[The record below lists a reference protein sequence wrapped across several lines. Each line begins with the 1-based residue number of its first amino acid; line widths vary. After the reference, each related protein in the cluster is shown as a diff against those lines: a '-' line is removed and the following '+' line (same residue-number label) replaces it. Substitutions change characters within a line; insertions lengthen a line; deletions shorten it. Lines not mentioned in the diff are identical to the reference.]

1 MPMLEIGDKRVEV
14 GDEFMKLSPEEQQRT
29 VNDIARQIGIATTPT
44 QRGEAVAVTGGEKQ
58 FEADKRLLEKQAG
71 LAPDALKA
79 LTYSALNTALL
90 NAPSHVIALWDKIS
104 TGKDYTKAFEEQ
116 KAYEKALER
125 QHPYASGA
133 GTALGIGA
141 GFLVPGGAAAQAAK
155 AATAAKYGSTA
166 GRLAEI
172 GAAGGVGAGVSG
184 ASAALEKPITKP
196 GEMFNRETFNQAMI
210 GAGIGAGAQ
219 ALLPK
224 LFTALSKKPKI
235 VDEAGN
241 LTDEAKNAFKAVYG
255 DRYDAAEIERMKDA
269 LAASMAKKGP
279 TEAAVKEAML
289 KSEEIPTV
297 TRGMTT
303 GEKPLP
309 AAAEVAEYAQQ
320 RAQQKLGEKARG
332 LMGERPG
339 ETEIAESLYKGAL
352 GAQKEVAGAYEGMR
366 KLTGQITP
374 EAENLIKNTP
384 KGQGELLTN
393 IQEALQAQNL
403 PTTFGKGE
411 GFKKARQ
418 AMQWMEK
425 NPVSGNYI
433 HDEGLS
439 VRNIEAI
446 NQQLN
451 RYYRAARGK
460 PEDQMAISVMKD
472 AFNKTVRKY
481 VGDPDTFKGGDGK
494 AVLKAI
500 DDARDSFAKMKDIY
514 APATTSG
521 AGAAEFNR
529 VIDQFAKTA
538 SGKVKENL
546 QQGSLNAA
554 QDTVNKYLT
563 DRKVG
568 LAFYD
573 RLEKALGKDSDGM
586 KAVNQQIKVKLLDT
600 GDDLTKL
607 PQRINEFLRDNRE
620 LAGKV
625 FDTDQRYQLKKLADS
640 LDIIYRS
647 GKPNE
652 QQQSAAMNLI
662 KKTGNLL
669 AGVAVGQV
677 KGPIAGAAV
686 YGGAEAVRAA
696 SRGLTK
702 ARQRIVEESGAPAF
716 KKTPAAGSRYV
727 PTPSS
732 EPFRSKEEEAGY
744 GEPKPLPPLT
754 IRRATGGRVGGI
766 AAKLMADVER
776 ARKEVSGKTKVL
788 LNADDTHI
796 ARALEVANRGLEG

>member
-14 GDEFMKLSPEEQQRT
+14 GEEFLKLSPDEQQRT
-29 VNDIARQIGIATTPT
+29 VNDIARQIGIAATPA
-44 QRGEAVAVTGGEKQ
+44 QRGEPVAVTGGEKQ
-58 FEADKRLLEKQAG
+58 FEADKKLLEKQAG

-79 LTYSALNTALL
+79 FTYSALNTALL
-90 NAPSHVIALWDKIS
+90 NAPSHVVALWDKIS

-116 KAYEKALER
+116 KSYEKALER

-133 GTALGIGA
+133 GTAAGIGA
-141 GFLVPGGAAAQAAK
+141 GFLVPGGAPAQAAK
-155 AATAAKYGSTA
+155 AAATAKYGATA

-184 ASAALEKPITKP
+184 LSAALEKPVTKP
-196 GEMFNRETFNQAMI
+196 GEMFSRETFNQAMI

-224 LFTALSKKPKI
+224 LFTALSRKPKI

-241 LTDEAKNAFKAVYG
+241 LTEEAKNAFKSVYG

-269 LAASMAKKGP
+269 LASSMSKKGP

-297 TRGMTT
+297 TRSMTT

-320 RAQQKLGEKARG
+320 QARQKLGEKARG

-339 ETEIAESLYKGAL
+339 ETEVAESLYKGAL
-352 GAQKEVAGAYEGMR
+352 GAQKEVSGAYEGMR
-366 KLTGQITP
+366 KLTGQVTP
-374 EAENLIKNTP
+374 EAEKAFTGANGALATAIHDA
-384 KGQGELLTN
+384 LL
-393 IQEALQAQNL
+393 AQNL

-425 NPVSGNYI
+425 NPISGNYI
-433 HDEGLS
+433 HDEGLT

-451 RYYRAARGK
+451 RYYRSARGK
-460 PEDQMAISVMKD
+460 PDDQMAISVMKD
-472 AFNKTVRKY
+472 AFNDSIRKI
-481 VGDPDTFKGGDGK
+481 VKNPDMFEGDGK
-494 AVLKAI
+494 AVVDAI
-500 DDARDSFAKMKDIY
+500 DKARASFASMKDIY
-514 APATTSG
+514 APSTSTG
-521 AGAAEFNR
+521 AGASEFNR
-529 VIDQFAKTA
+529 VMDEFAKTA
-538 SGKVKENL
+538 SGRVRENL

-554 QDTVNKYLT
+554 QKTIDTYLT
-563 DRKVG
+563 DPKVG

-573 RLEKALGKDSDGM
+573 RLQKALGKDSEGM
-586 KAVNQQIKVKLLDT
+586 KAVNQKIKIKLLDT
-600 GDDLTKL
+600 GDDLHKL
-607 PQRINEFLRDNRE
+607 PERINEFLQNNRE

-652 QQQSAAMNLI
+652 QQQSLAMNAI

-696 SRGLTK
+696 SRGLTR
-702 ARQRIVEESGAPAF
+702 ARQRIVEEGGAPAF
-716 KKTPAAGSRYV
+716 KRTPETGSRYV

-732 EPFRSKEEEAGY
+732 EPFRSKEEEPSY
-744 GEPKPLPPLT
+744 GPPQPLPPLT

-766 AAKLMADVER
+766 AAKLMSDVER
-776 ARKEVSGKTKVL
+776 ARKEVSGKTKAL

>member
-14 GDEFMKLSPEEQQRT
+14 GEEFLKLSPEEQQRT
-29 VNDIARQIGIATTPT
+29 VNDIARQIGIAATPT
-44 QRGEAVAVTGGEKQ
+44 QRGEAVAVTGGERQ
-58 FEADKRLLEKQAG
+58 FEADKRLLEKEAG
-71 LAPDALKA
+71 LAPNALKA
-79 LTYSALNTALL
+79 FTYSALNTALL
-90 NAPSHVIALWDKIS
+90 NAPSHVVALWDKIS

-133 GTALGIGA
+133 GTAAGIGA

-155 AATAAKYGSTA
+155 AATAAKYGATA

-172 GAAGGVGAGVSG
+172 GAAGAVGAGVSG
-184 ASAALEKPITKP
+184 ASAALEKPVTKP
-196 GEMFNRETFNQAMI
+196 GEMFNRDTFNQAMI

-241 LTDEAKNAFKAVYG
+241 LTDEAKNAFKSVYG

-269 LAASMAKKGP
+269 LAASMTKKGP

-352 GAQKEVAGAYEGMR
+352 GAQKEVSSAYEGMR

-374 EAENLIKNTP
+374 EAEKAFI
-384 KGQGELLTN
+384 GAQGDLATAIHDGLLK
-393 IQEALQAQNL
+393 QNL
-403 PTTFGKGE
+403 PTSFGKGE

-425 NPVSGNYI
+425 NPISGNYI

-472 AFNKTVRKY
+472 AFNNTVRKY

-529 VIDQFAKTA
+529 VMDEFAKTA
-538 SGKVKENL
+538 SGKIRDNL

-554 QDTVNKYLT
+554 QKTVDQYLT
-563 DRKVG
+563 DPKVG

-573 RLEKALGKDSDGM
+573 RLQKALGKDSDGM
-586 KAVNQQIKVKLLDT
+586 KAVNQQIKAKVLGT
-600 GDDLTKL
+600 GDDLRKL
-607 PQRINEFLRDNRE
+607 PDRINEFLQNNRE

-652 QQQSAAMNLI
+652 QQQSLAMNAI

-702 ARQRIVEESGAPAF
+702 ARQQIIEESGAPKF
-716 KKTPAAGSRYV
+716 KRTPEVGSRYV

-732 EPFRSKEEEAGY
+732 EPFRSKEEEPSY
-744 GEPKPLPPLT
+744 GPPQPLPPLT